1 MRKLFALR
9 GWGADGRTLGLG
21 LALAM
26 DKQRRDAARDVE
38 TYLRRT
44 ASSDSADRRVST
56 TSV

>member
-38 TYLRRT
+38 AYLRRT
-44 ASSDSADRRVST
+44 ASTDSADRRVST